1 MVSPLLL
8 GPAWGRFWQGE
19 NVASLLDSVPGVI
32 FKIFHLCASQ
42 EVTEIP
48 YSFQYKLFSPPL
60 KNFLK
65 GNGSHLQQISIFYF
79 WHEILDLFLTIC
91 ELPEKLW
98 KDCPQTSPICI
109 HYSVTWLPSPGAG
122 GVGWLPE
129 GKLFSKALNWKLA
142 LRFSN
147 FKRKFVPVSPAL
159 FFKSSQ
165 LFKHQTQFSILCYL
179 IYIYILKEMRKSERK
194 KWLSW
199 MVFTFKFSTSYLNP
213 WLFTKP
219 LLSQIWCLC
228 LLILASSL
236 PSINPSKRHTCFMV
250 QMRGVMLIS
259 VIRCILHA
267 D

>member
-1 MVSPLLL
+1 MALTFSKFLYSISGMKFWTSFSLFVSYQKNFGRIVLRPHLSVFITLSPDCPLL
-8 GPAWGRFWQGE
+8 GQAVWGDCQKGNCSQKPSTGSWLWDSQISKE
-19 NVASLLDSVPGVI
+19 SLSLC
-32 FKIFHLCASQ
+32 HL
-42 EVTEIP
+42 
-48 YSFQYKLFSPPL
+48 LF
-60 KNFLK
+60 FLK
-65 GNGSHLQQISIFYF
+65 VPNYLNTKPSSQF
-79 WHEILDLFLTIC
+79 
-91 ELPEKLW
+91 
-98 KDCPQTSPICI
+98 
-109 HYSVTWLPSPGAG
+109 SVTW
-122 GVGWLPE
+122 
-129 GKLFSKALNWKLA
+129 
-142 LRFSN
+142 
-147 FKRKFVPVSPAL
+147 
-159 FFKSSQ
+159 
-165 LFKHQTQFSILCYL
+165 
-179 IYIYILKEMRKSERK
+179 YIYILKEMRKSERK